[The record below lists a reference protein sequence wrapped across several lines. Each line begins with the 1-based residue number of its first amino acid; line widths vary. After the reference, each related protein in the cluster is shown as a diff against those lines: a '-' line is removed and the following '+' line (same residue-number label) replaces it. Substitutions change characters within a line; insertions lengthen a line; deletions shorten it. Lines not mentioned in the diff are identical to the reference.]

1 MNVKEIKVSE
11 CTAFQDNPF
20 QVKDDERMA
29 LLVQSIQDY
38 GVMTPVVVRPVTE
51 GGYEVISGH
60 RRLHA
65 CKRAGIEKIPALVR
79 DMERDSAVIF
89 MVDSNIQREGLLP
102 SEKAF
107 AYKMKVDALR
117 HQGKRSVQPGQK
129 SSRGAVAENAG
140 ESETQVQRYIR
151 LTCLEKPLLA
161 LVDEGRIAFTPA
173 VELSYLTQQE
183 QRDLMETIESE
194 DCTPSLSQAIRM
206 RKMSEAGQ
214 LDMDG
219 IFKIMSEVKGNQKE
233 YIKLPSDKVG
243 KYLNRLRTPQQK
255 EDFILKA
262 LAFYA
267 RHLERQRSSRDG
279 R

>member
-1 MNVKEIKVSE
+1 MNIQEIKVSE
-11 CTAFQDNPF
+11 CMAFQDNPF
-20 QVKDDERMA
+20 QVRDDEGME
-29 LLVQSIQDY
+29 LLVQSIKEF
-38 GVMTPVVVRPVTE
+38 GVMTPIVVRPVEE

-60 RRLHA
+60 RRIHA
-65 CKRAGIEKIPALVR
+65 CRRAGIEEIPALVR

-107 AYKMKVDALR
+107 AYKMKVEALR

-151 LTCLEKPLLA
+151 LTNLEKPLLA

-173 VELSYLTQQE
+173 VELSYLNQQE
-183 QRDLMETIESE
+183 QRDLLETIESE

-206 RKMSEAGQ
+206 RKLSEAGQ

-219 IFKIMSEVKGNQKE
+219 IFHIMSEVKGNQKE
-233 YIKLPSDKVG
+233 YIKLPSEKVG
-243 KYLNRLRTPQQK
+243 KYLNKLRTPQQK

-267 RHLERQRSSRDG
+267 HHLERHRSSRDG

>member
-11 CTAFQDNPF
+11 CVAFQDNPF
-20 QVKDDERMA
+20 QVKDDEGME
-29 LLVQSIQDY
+29 LLVQSIKEF
-38 GVMTPVVVRPVTE
+38 GIMTPVVVRPVKE
-51 GGYEVISGH
+51 GGYEIISGH

-65 CKRAGIEKIPALVR
+65 CRRAGIETIPALVR
-79 DMERDSAVIF
+79 DMERDRAVIF

-107 AYKMKVDALR
+107 AYKMKVEALR

-151 LTCLEKPLLA
+151 LTKLEKPLLS

-173 VELSYLTQQE
+173 VELSYLSQVE
-183 QRDLMETIESE
+183 QRDLLETIESE
-194 DCTPSLSQAIRM
+194 DATPSLSQAIRM
-206 RKMSEAGQ
+206 RKLSEAGQ

-219 IFKIMSEVKGNQKE
+219 IFHIMSEVKGNQKE
-233 YIKLPSDKVG
+233 YIKLSSDKVG
-243 KYLNRLRTPQQK
+243 KYLNKLRTPQQK

>member
-1 MNVKEIKVSE
+1 MNIQEIKVSE
-11 CTAFQDNPF
+11 CIAFQDNPF
-20 QVKDDERMA
+20 QVRDNEGME
-29 LLVQSIQDY
+29 LLVQSIREF
-38 GVMTPVVVRPVTE
+38 GVMTPIVVRPVKE

-65 CKRAGIEKIPALVR
+65 CRRAGIEKIPALVR

-107 AYKMKVDALR
+107 AYKMKVEALR

-151 LTCLEKPLLA
+151 LTYLEKPLLA

-173 VELSYLTQQE
+173 VELSYLKQQE
-183 QRDLMETIESE
+183 QRDLLETIESE
-194 DCTPSLSQAIRM
+194 DATPSLSQAIRM
-206 RKMSEAGQ
+206 RKLSEAGQ

-219 IFKIMSEVKGNQKE
+219 IFHIMSEVKGNQKE
-233 YIKLPSDKVG
+233 YIKLSSDKVG
-243 KYLNRLRTPQQK
+243 KYLNKLRTPQQK

>member
-11 CTAFQDNPF
+11 CMAFQDNPF
-20 QVKDDERMA
+20 QVKDDEGME

-51 GGYEVISGH
+51 GGYEIVSGH
-60 RRLHA
+60 RRIHA
-65 CKRAGIEKIPALVR
+65 CRRAGIEKIPALVR

-151 LTCLEKPLLA
+151 LTNLEKPLLS

-173 VELSYLTQQE
+173 VELSYLNQQE
-183 QRDLMETIESE
+183 QRDLLETIESE

-206 RKMSEAGQ
+206 RKLSEAGQ

-219 IFKIMSEVKGNQKE
+219 IFHIMSEVKGNQKE
-233 YIKLPSDKVG
+233 YIKLPSEKVG
-243 KYLNRLRTPQQK
+243 KYLNKLRTPQQK

-267 RHLERQRSSRDG
+267 HHLERHRSSRDG

>member
-1 MNVKEIKVSE
+1 MNIQEIKVSE
-11 CTAFQDNPF
+11 CMAFQDNPF
-20 QVKDDERMA
+20 QVRDDEGMEQ
-29 LLVQSIQDY
+29 LVQSIQEF
-38 GVMTPVVVRPVTE
+38 GVMTPIVVRPVKE

-65 CKRAGIEKIPALVR
+65 CRRAGIEEIPALVR

-107 AYKMKVDALR
+107 AYKMKVEALR

-151 LTCLEKPLLA
+151 LTYLEKPLLS

-173 VELSYLTQQE
+173 VELSYLSQVE
-183 QRDLMETIESE
+183 QRDLLETIESE
-194 DCTPSLSQAIRM
+194 DATPSLSQAIRM
-206 RKMSEAGQ
+206 RKLSEAGQ

-219 IFKIMSEVKGNQKE
+219 IFHIMSEVKGNQKE
-233 YIKLPSDKVG
+233 YIKLSNDKVG
-243 KYLNRLRTPQQK
+243 KYLNKLRTPQQK

>member
-1 MNVKEIKVSE
+1 MNIQEIKVSE
-11 CTAFQDNPF
+11 CMAFQNNPF
-20 QVKDDERMA
+20 QVRDDEGME
-29 LLVQSIQDY
+29 LLVQSIKEF
-38 GVMTPVVVRPVTE
+38 GVMTPVVVRPVKE
-51 GGYEVISGH
+51 SGYEIVSGH
-60 RRLHA
+60 RRIHA
-65 CKRAGIEKIPALVR
+65 CKRAGIEEIPALVH

-107 AYKMKVDALR
+107 AYKMKVEALR

-129 SSRGAVAENAG
+129 SSRGAVAQNAG

-151 LTCLEKPLLA
+151 LTKLEKPLLA

-173 VELSYLTQQE
+173 VELSYLTQRE
-183 QRDLMETIESE
+183 QRDLLETIESE
-194 DCTPSLSQAIRM
+194 DATPSLSQAIRM
-206 RKMSEAGQ
+206 RKLSETGQ

-219 IFKIMSEVKGNQKE
+219 IFHIMSEVKGNQKE
-233 YIKLPSDKVG
+233 YIKLSSDKVG
-243 KYLNRLRTPQQK
+243 KYLNKLRTPQQK

>member
-1 MNVKEIKVSE
+1 MNIQEIKVSE
-11 CTAFQDNPF
+11 CMAFQGNPF
-20 QVKDDERMA
+20 QVRDDEGMEQ
-29 LLVQSIQDY
+29 LVQSIREF
-38 GVMTPVVVRPVTE
+38 GVMTPIVVRPVKE
-51 GGYEVISGH
+51 DGYEVISGH

-65 CKRAGIEKIPALVR
+65 CRRAGIEMIPALVR

-107 AYKMKVDALR
+107 AYKMKVEALR

-151 LTCLEKPLLA
+151 LTNLEKSLLS

-173 VELSYLTQQE
+173 VELSYLNQQE
-183 QRDLMETIESE
+183 QRDLLETIESE

-206 RKMSEAGQ
+206 RKLSEAGQ

-219 IFKIMSEVKGNQKE
+219 IFHIMSEVKGNQKE
-233 YIKLPSDKVG
+233 YIKLPSEKVG
-243 KYLNRLRTPQQK
+243 KYLNKLRTPQQK

-267 RHLERQRSSRDG
+267 HHLERHRSSRDG